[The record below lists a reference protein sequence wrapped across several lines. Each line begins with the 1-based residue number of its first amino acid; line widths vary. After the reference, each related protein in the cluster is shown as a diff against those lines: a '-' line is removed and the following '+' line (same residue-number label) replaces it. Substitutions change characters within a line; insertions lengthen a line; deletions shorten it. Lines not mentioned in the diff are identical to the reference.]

1 MKKLAPSDQEII
13 KDLAII
19 VVIWTASVAL
29 IISGLKSL
37 GIF

>member
-1 MKKLAPSDQEII
+1 MKKLAPTDKEII